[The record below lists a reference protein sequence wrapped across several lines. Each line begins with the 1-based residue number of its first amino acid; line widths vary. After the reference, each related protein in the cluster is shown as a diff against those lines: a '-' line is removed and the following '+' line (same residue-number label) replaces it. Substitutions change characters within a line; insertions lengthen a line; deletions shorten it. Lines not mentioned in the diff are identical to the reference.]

1 MASRYFL
8 QEEARPL
15 RERERSAFKLIYGWQ
30 LKPSQPR
37 ENAARAIRVFF
48 RYKKTG
54 ASKRVLVTPMRPL
67 NCMPRLSPRK
77 VKWGVWGLG
86 KGQHVLLG
94 AAFHLPCPRCVP
106 PFLPI
111 PSVSI
116 CAPTRPVCLRS
127 HTSVVMQFAST
138 MPWRA

>member
-48 RYKKTG
+48 RYKKAG

-67 NCMPRLSPRK
+67 NCMPRSSPRK
-77 VKWGVWGLG
+77 VKWGVWGG
-86 KGQHVLLG
+86 KGQQVLLG
-94 AAFHLPCPRCVP
+94 AAFHLPCPRSVPSFPSHPSQYVLQRAPRACV
-106 PFLPI
+106 
-111 PSVSI
+111 
-116 CAPTRPVCLRS
+116 
-127 HTSVVMQFAST
+127 HTSSVVMQFAST
-138 MPWRA
+138 MPLLA